1 MYPVAPLTH
10 DFLIDCNQAAATYDA
25 AVATN
30 RLMVE
35 SVTLFVDTAAAAPT
49 TFLSIQ
55 TNQTTALELLSAI
68 EGAVGNLTVGA
79 TIIANRAQETK
90 FVLMTGDKIQYTI
103 GGGSGAG
110 KVRIVVKY
118 RPLVAG
124 ARLS

>member
-1 MYPVAPLTH
+1 MYPLAPLTH
-10 DFLIDCNQAAATYDA
+10 DFLMDCNQAAASYDA
-25 AVATN
+25 CVASN

-35 SVTLFVDTAAAAPT
+35 SITLFVDTAAAAPT

-55 TNQTTALELLSAI
+55 TNQTTALEILSAI
-68 EGAVGNLTVGA
+68 EGAVGNLTGGL
-79 TIIANRAQETK
+79 TLLPNRTQETK
-90 FVLMTGDKIQYTI
+90 FVLMTGEKIQYTI

-118 RPLVAG
+118 RPLVVG